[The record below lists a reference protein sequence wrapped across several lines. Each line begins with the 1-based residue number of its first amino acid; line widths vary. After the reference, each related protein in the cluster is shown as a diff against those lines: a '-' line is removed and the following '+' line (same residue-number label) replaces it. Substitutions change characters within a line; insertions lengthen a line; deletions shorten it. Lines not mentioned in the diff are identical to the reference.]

1 MSELFLPYTRKI
13 PVYGGNAGKA
23 PVVQCVCA
31 KAPFLYL
38 FQIIFRVRQW
48 SFRQNSNGRRHRR
61 STIKIL
67 ASDVKL
73 TGLTVTGFGREILS
87 QDAGIHIRKFAHDI
101 TITGVTVTGPG
112 FGVYAEGV
120 SRLTVQNSVI
130 TGEKSEHVLD
140 RGDGVYVKS
149 TGGAVIRGNTI
160 R

>member
-1 MSELFLPYTRKI
+1 MLP
-13 PVYGGNAGKA
+13 VLASAQSA
-23 PVVQCVCA
+23 PVITAADGTVCTVITPETA
-31 KAPFLYL
+31 LSRALSSVPRGGCLYL
-38 FQIIFRVRQW
+38 SKGVYKGPWVIAKSVDIRAETGAEIR
-48 SFRQNSNGRRHRR
+48 GRGTG

-120 SRLTVQNSVI
+120 SRLTV
-130 TGEKSEHVLD
+130 
-140 RGDGVYVKS
+140 
-149 TGGAVIRGNTI
+149 
-160 R
+160 